1 MATLYLIRHG
11 QASFGSDD
19 YDKLSELGC
28 RQAEALGEYLRDTGV
43 TIDAAYSGE
52 LQRQRKTGELALSK
66 QPGKIPLSID
76 ARFNEVNN
84 EEQVD
89 ALLPI
94 VLEQNPSLQAALDEG
109 LNNSKAYQKVI
120 EGVFTLWTSE
130 GFEHPG
136 IQSWADYSG
145 GVISALEQVMAE
157 NGSGKT
163 VAVFT
168 SGGTIATAVAHV
180 LGVKHRGTY
189 QFYEP
194 VLNCSVT
201 QLFYSRGKVSLSYFN
216 DHSFLRLIGRD
227 RGENLVSY
235 R

>member
-11 QASFGSDD
+11 QASFGSDN
-19 YDKLSELGC
+19 YDKLSDLGC

-43 TIDAAYSGE
+43 TLDAAYCGE
-52 LQRQRKTGELALSK
+52 LQRQRKTGELAIGK
-66 QPGKIPLSID
+66 QPGEAALTID
-76 ARFNEVNN
+76 PRFNEVNN

-94 VLEQNPSLQAALDEG
+94 VLERNPALQAALDEG

-120 EGVFTLWTSE
+120 EGVFTLWTTE

-136 IQSWADYSG
+136 IQSWADYSS
-145 GVISALEQVMAE
+145 GVVSALEEVMA
-157 NGSGKT
+157 NNASGKT

-180 LGVKHRGTY
+180 LGFRFEGTY

-216 DHSFLRLIGRD
+216 DHSFLRLIGREK
-227 RGENLVSY
+227 GENLVTY